1 MRMMN
6 LFLAIFIISGRAN
19 ENRGYNR
26 IGRYG
31 ETAASEKIVDSN
43 PAGLITPNNDKADG
57 RLDTL
62 KDELDELLRNQLLRK
77 NRASIKK
84 KEIAEIEKI
93 EEIEEKRKLKSSI
106 TDWLFSFRCYFKNI
120 MLLTEYCH

>member
-1 MRMMN
+1 MIVMVN

-84 KEIAEIEKI
+84 KEIAEIE
-93 EEIEEKRKLKSSI
+93 ETRKLKSSI

-120 MLLTEYCH
+120 MLLSDYCH